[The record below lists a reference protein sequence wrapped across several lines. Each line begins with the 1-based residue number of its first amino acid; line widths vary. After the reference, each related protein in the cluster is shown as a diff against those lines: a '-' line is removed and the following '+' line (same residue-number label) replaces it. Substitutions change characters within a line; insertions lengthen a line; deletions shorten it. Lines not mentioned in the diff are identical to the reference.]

1 MEPWSIVAN
10 HPLTGDPFGMVFS
23 DDSTFPEAE
32 HIARSLLAS
41 FNLTGSYIPTDP
53 DQPTHG
59 QYLLLYRI
67 HPSPRPRLATIW
79 SHNLDDALLRLNILA
94 ADGILLMP
102 TG

>member
-10 HPLTGDPFGMVFS
+10 HPITGDPFGMVFS
-23 DDSTFPEAE
+23 DDSTFAEAE
-32 HIARSLLAS
+32 HIARSVLAS
-41 FNLTGSYIPTDP
+41 FNLTGTFLPTDP

-59 QYLLLYRI
+59 LYLLTYRI
-67 HPSPRPRLATIW
+67 HPHPRLHLATIW
-79 SHNLDDALLRLNILA
+79 AANFDDALLRLNILT